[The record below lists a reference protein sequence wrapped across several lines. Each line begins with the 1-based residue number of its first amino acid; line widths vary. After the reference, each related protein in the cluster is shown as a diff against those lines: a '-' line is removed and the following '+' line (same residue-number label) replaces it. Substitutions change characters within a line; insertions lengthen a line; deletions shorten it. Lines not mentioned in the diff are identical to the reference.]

1 MAQNI
6 AIKKNITWSSLGK
19 VKLSGKWGAAV
30 ALVPFILMVVMF
42 QLLPLFTVVEGSF
55 KEDGSAAY
63 SFYNYIYIFKSRLFR
78 QSIVNSLEISVYSTI
93 LGLLIAL
100 QGAYSMSKLKEGLRD
115 KLLLLS
121 NLTSN
126 FSGLPLAFAF
136 IVLLGSNGAL
146 TIILRNTGIIEGFD
160 IYSKGGLVLL
170 YTYFQIPLGILL
182 MYPAFDAIKDE
193 WYEAASL
200 LGATKGYFWRKV
212 ALPVLLPSTL
222 GTGIILFANSM
233 GAYATAFGLMSSNYN
248 IIPIRIGSLVA
259 GDVFLK
265 PNLAGALA
273 VILTLILT
281 LVICVNEVMIK
292 RGGRNARK

>member
-6 AIKKNITWSSLGK
+6 AIKKKITWSSLGK
-19 VKLSGKWGAAV
+19 VKLSGRWGVAV
-30 ALVPFILMVVMF
+30 ALSPFILMVVMF

-55 KEDGSAAY
+55 REDGGTAY
-63 SFYNYIYIFKSRLFR
+63 SLYNYIYIFKSRLFM
-78 QSIVNSLEISVYSTI
+78 QSIANSLEISVYSTI

-100 QGAYSMSKLKEGLRD
+100 QGAYSMSKLRGGVRD

-146 TIILRNTGIIEGFD
+146 TIVLRNTGIIEGFD

-182 MYPAFDAIKDE
+182 MYPAFDAIKEE

-212 ALPVLLPSTL
+212 ALPVILPSTL

-281 LVICVNEVMIK
+281 LVIGVNEAMIK